1 MNGQHYSEYSLVLEL
16 DKTVDMK
23 EITLGFNSVW
33 TDFNDKVLGI
43 PSAVLLEGGLH
54 PTDFTPLG
62 SLQPLN
68 DEGYSNVAVK
78 VFVKNFN
85 TIRSHQ
91 ETELQSQTSP
101 NSDQSNEFETAFKSL
116 SHRPV
121 KFLKLRFRRPVV
133 TFIEGQSLL
142 SGSMYKNV
150 AVSVSFLS
158 VVGHDLS
165 KQSPGLF
172 FWQQR

>member
-1 MNGQHYSEYSLVLEL
+1 MKTEELASNITVINQPGQHLTGVPADWSQNKKGTKQQRLFWVAMNGQHYSEYSLVLEL

-23 EITLGFNSVW
+23 EISLGFNSVW

-91 ETELQSQTSP
+91 ETE
-101 NSDQSNEFETAFKSL
+101 F
-116 SHRPV
+116 
-121 KFLKLRFRRPVV
+121 
-133 TFIEGQSLL
+133 
-142 SGSMYKNV
+142 
-150 AVSVSFLS
+150 
-158 VVGHDLS
+158 
-165 KQSPGLF
+165 
-172 FWQQR
+172 